1 MCDAGCLSIIQTE
14 EVYMSVKFRTAVSV
28 LHHESIL
35 RGLYPTSSK
44 NSDLEFILLNLSYK

>member
-1 MCDAGCLSIIQTE
+1 MLQTG
-14 EVYMSVKFRTAVSV
+14 EVYMSVKSRMAVS
-28 LHHESIL
+28 LLRHERIL

>member
-14 EVYMSVKFRTAVSV
+14 EVYMSVLFRTAVSV